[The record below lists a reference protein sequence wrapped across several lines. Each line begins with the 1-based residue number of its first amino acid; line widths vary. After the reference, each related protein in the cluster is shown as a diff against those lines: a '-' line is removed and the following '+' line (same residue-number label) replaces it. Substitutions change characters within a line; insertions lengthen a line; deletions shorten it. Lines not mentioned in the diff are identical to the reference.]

1 MKPGIDR
8 PAAGRRVP
16 GLAWAASVVIAPPTL
31 VLLAL
36 GAGESTPADDF
47 GLAGFGG
54 LALRVSNVTG
64 SPSAPHA
71 RRAEQGDLQRHGATV
86 TILGRPRARLSGSD
100 GRL

>member
-1 MKPGIDR
+1 VKPGIDR

-64 SPSAPHA
+64 SPSRRTRGGPSREISSVTAP
-71 RRAEQGDLQRHGATV
+71 
-86 TILGRPRARLSGSD
+86 P
-100 GRL
+100 